1 MTTLPDEGCFG
12 CSGSEPEEQDTGGR
26 EREGRNGSK
35 WYKRVCLKLAW
46 CMCSKCPGEGS
57 IPGFPLVLG
66 TLITSAWCP
75 EAASSCAD
83 LGGWVAGTSYCSG
96 DPEHKP
102 LQMPERTRE
111 TGKSWLDW
119 EPGWRGTWRT
129 AVLPRSYV
137 PRALGK
143 TAIQIYLLENY
154 CGKSREIVPDKAC
167 WSWRKA

>member
-35 WYKRVCLKLAW
+35 WYKKTCLKLAW
-46 CMCSKCPGEGS
+46 C
-57 IPGFPLVLG
+57 IPFQMPWRREYSWVLSCLG
-66 TLITSAWCP
+66 NITSAWCL
-75 EAASSCAD
+75 EAVSSCAD
-83 LGGWVAGTSYCSG
+83 LGGWIEGTSYCSG

-154 CGKSREIVPDKAC
+154 CGKSREIAPDKAC